1 MLEMQPP
8 RVDNRTDPRPP
19 AKAGGF
25 YLPLIRGT
33 MEMRQN
39 RRRNEM
45 RFKLEI
51 DLGEIEGLRTGRN
64 LAGILHGLA
73 TMMWT
78 ATEPLQPIQKYGI
91 TDPRFPEKTAGYWQ
105 VMPDDEE
112 HIKRAT
118 ALQSVAPHLSIVEA
132 LEATKQKPE
141 PVADVCIAGAP
152 AIDGQCGDRACVCSR
167 YEPPTVEEWHSIADA
182 FTAYG
187 MDAHLEGG
195 GAACTYVEVNMPNGQ
210 LVTVGDNSEFW
221 TAAVYPNRA
230 SWEAG
235 EDPAQ
240 TVTTDVPTKYE
251 GTGRH
256 HDPETIADAVGSRL
270 YLNWK
275 A

>member
-1 MLEMQPP
+1 
-8 RVDNRTDPRPP
+8 
-19 AKAGGF
+19 
-25 YLPLIRGT
+25 
-33 MEMRQN
+33 
-39 RRRNEM
+39 M

-167 YEPPTVEEWHSIADA
+167 YEPPTVEEWHSIDRTEHSQDA
-182 FTAYG
+182 APPLTP
-187 MDAHLEGG
+187 LETRTVPV
-195 GAACTYVEVNMPNGQ
+195 GAFRLTLLG
-210 LVTVGDNSEFW
+210 
-221 TAAVYPNRA
+221 
-230 SWEAG
+230 
-235 EDPAQ
+235 
-240 TVTTDVPTKYE
+240 
-251 GTGRH
+251 
-256 HDPETIADAVGSRL
+256 GSRIHT
-270 YLNWK
+270 
-275 A
+275 